1 MVNVRY
7 FPYSSPLGV
16 IYVASTENG
25 LCSAALSGM
34 EADFRSTLRRVSGS
48 DALRDDAFFLELKAE
63 LDAYFSGR
71 RVDFMEP
78 IDWLEGTVFQRSV
91 WEALRK
97 IPYGETRSYK
107 ELAQAVGRSQGYR
120 AVGQAVGS
128 NPIPLIVPCHRV
140 INADGSLGG
149 FGGGLA
155 LKRQLLE
162 LEHHKL
168 VSGRLV

>member
-1 MVNVRY
+1 VVNVRY

-97 IPYGETRSYK
+97 IPYGETRS
-107 ELAQAVGRSQGYR
+107 
-120 AVGQAVGS
+120 
-128 NPIPLIVPCHRV
+128 
-140 INADGSLGG
+140 
-149 FGGGLA
+149 
-155 LKRQLLE
+155 
-162 LEHHKL
+162 
-168 VSGRLV
+168 